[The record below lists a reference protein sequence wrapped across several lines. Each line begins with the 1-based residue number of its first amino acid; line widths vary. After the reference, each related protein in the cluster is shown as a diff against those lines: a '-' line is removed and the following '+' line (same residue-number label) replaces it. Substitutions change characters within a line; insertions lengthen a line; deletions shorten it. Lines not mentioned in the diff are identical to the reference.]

1 MQITTEL
8 SIPGHADEVWA
19 VLVDLPAYPRWN
31 PFIRKVDG
39 ELAEGAAWKA
49 ELTLD
54 GRVFFSVPTV
64 ITQLAFGTR
73 LTWRGG
79 LPRLM
84 TGTHSFGVTEASGV
98 VTLEQSEAFSGALV
112 PVVFPLLRS
121 SLTRRFTEMN
131 EALMSEVVRRRV
143 STEP

>member
-1 MQITTEL
+1 MQIITEL
-8 SIPGHADEVWA
+8 SISGRADEVWA
-19 VLVDLPAYPRWN
+19 VLVDLPSYPRWN

-49 ELTLD
+49 DLTID

-79 LPRLM
+79 LPKLM
-84 TGTHSFGVTEASGV
+84 TGTHSFGVLEASGV
-98 VTLEQSEAFSGALV
+98 VTLEQSESFSGALV
-112 PVVFPLLRS
+112 PVVCPLLRR

-143 STEP
+143 SV

>member
-8 SIPGHADEVWA
+8 SIPGRADEVWA
-19 VLVDLPAYPRWN
+19 VLVDLPSYPRWN

-54 GRVFFSVPTV
+54 GRIFFSVPTV
-64 ITQLAFGTR
+64 ITELTPGTR

-79 LPRLM
+79 PPKLM

-98 VTLEQSEAFSGALV
+98 VTLEQSERFSGALV
-112 PVVFPLLRS
+112 PVFFPLLKP
-121 SLTRRFTEMN
+121 SLIRRFAEMN
-131 EALMSEVVRRRV
+131 RALMSEVVRRRV
-143 STEP
+143 SERV